1 MHSVVEAAVL
11 FGQNSTFEDFQRSQM
26 SIRWLSPDT
35 APFAVAIVAITVF
48 GLVALVS
55 AWIRH
60 RERMAMIERG
70 MHPDAPSEKPGPT
83 SKPPAAGKEV
93 EQGWA
98 DYRPPS

>member
-1 MHSVVEAAVL
+1 MHSVVKAAVL
-11 FGQNSTFEDFQRSQM
+11 LGQNSTFEDFQKAQGVFL
-26 SIRWLSPDT
+26 LSPDT
-35 APFAVAIVAITVF
+35 APFVVATVAIAVF
-48 GLVALVS
+48 GLVGLAT

-70 MHPDAPSEKPGPT
+70 MHPDAPSEKPRPT
-83 SKPPAAGKEV
+83 SKPLAPGKEV